1 MTTNAALKKPV
12 PKEDWHTADIIAA
25 VHKTGWSLQQL
36 AFENGYQ
43 ARTAL
48 TGALRRRYPR
58 AERIIADVLGKKP
71 GEIWPSRYRAD
82 QVTPNS
88 QAGAAP
94 RRPGNQSLQEKA
106 TTGPQAGHSQSRNG

>member
-1 MTTNAALKKPV
+1 MTTNAAVKKPA

-25 VHKTGWSLQQL
+25 VHKAGWSLQQL

-58 AERIIADVLGKKP
+58 AEKIIADVLDKKP
-71 GEIWPSRYRAD
+71 GEIWPTRYCAD
-82 QVTPNS
+82 LTTPNS

-94 RRPGNQSLQEKA
+94 RRPGNQPPQGKA
-106 TTGPQAGHSQSRNG
+106 TTGPQAGHSQSGKE